1 MNLAGQQFVGSI
13 KTTDTAQNGTTN
25 VAGIATDSQ
34 GAHSHTLT
42 IDSAGGGQAHSIVQ
56 PTIILNYIVK
66 T

>member
-34 GAHSHTLT
+34 GAHSHT
-42 IDSAGGGQAHSIVQ
+42 
-56 PTIILNYIVK
+56 P
-66 T
+66 